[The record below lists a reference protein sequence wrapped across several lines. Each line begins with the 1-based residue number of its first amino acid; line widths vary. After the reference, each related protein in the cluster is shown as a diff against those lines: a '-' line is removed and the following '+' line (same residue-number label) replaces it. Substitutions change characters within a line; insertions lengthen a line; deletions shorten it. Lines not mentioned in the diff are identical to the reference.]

1 VLLAPAGQRGK
12 ISRKQSLRAPTLLP
26 RQAMHFR
33 RLRYVLESLCLLAAL
48 TAIEATRDAASAHPH
63 VWATI
68 RSEVIYASDG
78 SVTAVRHSWTFDDMF
93 SAFAT
98 TGMPKTNGTF
108 TRQTLQPLAQ
118 VNVESLKEF
127 AYFTYAKADGKRLKD
142 PFIDPTGDY
151 WLDYDAKA
159 TVLTLHFT
167 LPFRNP
173 VKAKSLQIEVYDP
186 EFFIDFGFAKVKPAT
201 LVGAPAGCTLSTD
214 KPTDANFPVE
224 FFKLDQNFATSEA
237 NIGMGASFANKI
249 MVMCP

>member
-1 VLLAPAGQRGK
+1 
-12 ISRKQSLRAPTLLP
+12 
-26 RQAMHFR
+26 MHFF
-33 RLRYVLESLCLLAAL
+33 RLGYVLKCLCAVVAL
-48 TAIEATRDAASAHPH
+48 TAIEAMRAGVLAHPH

-68 RSEVIYASDG
+68 RSELIYAPDG
-78 SVTAVRHSWTFDDMF
+78 SVTEVRHSWTFDDMF

-118 VNVESLKEF
+118 VNIESLKEF

-142 PFIDPTGDY
+142 PFTDPPAGY
-151 WLDYDAKA
+151 WLDYDPKT

-167 LPFRNP
+167 LPFRQL

-186 EFFIDFGFAKVKPAT
+186 EFFIDFGLAKQKPAT
-201 LVGAPAGCTLSTD
+201 LVGAPARCTLATD
-214 KPTDANFPVE
+214 KPTDANFPAE

-237 NIGMGASFANKI
+237 NIGLGASFANKI
-249 MVMCP
+249 MVTCP

>member
-1 VLLAPAGQRGK
+1 VWGGVSGWTPM
-12 ISRKQSLRAPTLLP
+12 I
-26 RQAMHFR
+26 H
-33 RLRYVLESLCLLAAL
+33 RLIVSIGTAVAYLVAA
-48 TAIEATRDAASAHPH
+48 TANASAHPH

-68 RSEVIYASDG
+68 HSELVYAPDG
-78 SVTAVRHSWTFDDMF
+78 SVTAVRHAWTFDDMF

-98 TGMPKTNGTF
+98 TGLPKTNGTF

-118 VNVESLKEF
+118 VNVEALKEY

-142 PFIDPTGDY
+142 PFTDPTSDY
-151 WLDYDAKA
+151 WLDYDPKT

-167 LPFRNP
+167 LPFRRP

-186 EFFIDFGFAKVKPAT
+186 EFFVDFGFAKEKPAT
-201 LVGAPAGCTLSTD
+201 LVGAPARCALTTD

-224 FFKLDQNFATSEA
+224 FFRLDQNLVTSEA

-249 MVMCP
+249 TVTCP